1 MKPLNL
7 DSDAE
12 RLGAFVDGELDLPSQ
27 LAMEAQA
34 EQDEALRARLDELQ
48 RTRRTLRDGATYHAV
63 PDALRARL
71 AALAPRSVAAPVTTR
86 TEGSAPNVAAA
97 SARGAAIGIAERL
110 RGFLGWRP
118 AAVVLAG
125 VLVLGVALNV
135 VWLQSFEASRTAD
148 EVVTSHVRAT
158 LGERLVDVA
167 SSDHHTVKPWL
178 SSHLDFSPPVVELKG
193 PGASFL
199 GGRVDYVDGRPVAA
213 LVYRQGQHIVTSFL
227 WPASGGASE
236 PRFSR
241 QRGFETAHWIAGDM
255 DHWVVSDLNPTE
267 FRNVV
272 AEIRQLEAGR

>member
-34 EQDEALRARLDELQ
+34 EQDEALR
-48 RTRRTLRDGATYHAV
+48 
-63 PDALRARL
+63 
-71 AALAPRSVAAPVTTR
+71 TR
-86 TEGSAPNVAAA
+86 TTNSLAD
-97 SARGAAIGIAERL
+97 RL

-118 AAVVLAG
+118 MATVLAG
-125 VLVLGVALNV
+125 VLVLGVAINV
-135 VWLQSFEASRTAD
+135 AWLQSFDASRTAD

-158 LGERLVDVA
+158 LGQRLVDVE

-178 SSHLDFSPPVVELKG
+178 SSRLDYSPPVVELKG

-199 GGRVDYVDGRPVAA
+199 GGRIDYVDGRPVAA
-213 LVYRQGQHIVTSFL
+213 LVYRQGQHVVTSFL

-241 QRGFETAHWIAGDM
+241 QRGFETAHWVAGDM